1 MDARSS
7 SARDRLAVA
16 VRSPRPLAAQT
27 LFLVSTIA
35 YKMSLTLLLH
45 AGFDPLSLGAEP
57 EALKWNQQAEL
68 IHGRWAML
76 GVAGCLVP
84 ELLTKAGVADLPVW
98 SEAGKGVYYTDAVTL
113 FLVQGLLMNWVEL
126 LRWQDIKTPGSVNAD
141 PIHNTTG
148 FGMPYKLTST
158 EVGYPGSRFFDP
170 LGMSADP
177 KAFAVN
183 KVKARPRAAP
193 AREARPSLTRLA
205 PRRRSRTAALR
216 CAYPGVR

>member
-1 MDARSS
+1 MWLPGSPAPAHLDGS
-7 SARDRLAVA
+7 LAGD
-16 VRSPRPLAAQT
+16 
-27 LFLVSTIA
+27 
-35 YKMSLTLLLH
+35 Y
-45 AGFDPLSLGAEP
+45 GFDPLSLGADP

-113 FLVQGLLMNWVEL
+113 FLIQGILMNWVEV
-126 LRWQDIKTPGSVNAD
+126 LRWQDIKNPGSVNAD

-170 LGMSADP
+170 LGMSANP
-177 KAFAVN
+177 AAFAVN
-183 KVKARPRAAP
+183 KVK
-193 AREARPSLTRLA
+193 EIKNGRLA
-205 PRRRSRTAALR
+205 MVAMAGFFTQAFVTKEGPLANLFAHI
-216 CAYPGVR
+216 ADPGHVNFYSAN